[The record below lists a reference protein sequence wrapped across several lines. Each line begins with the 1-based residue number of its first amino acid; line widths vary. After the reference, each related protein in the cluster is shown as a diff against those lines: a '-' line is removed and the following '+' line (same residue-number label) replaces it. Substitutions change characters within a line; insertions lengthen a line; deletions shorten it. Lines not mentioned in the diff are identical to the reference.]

1 MTLVKSVVLLD
12 FSVLDVGA
20 VVLTIVPITITVRMI
35 TIQSEQAS
43 QSLFSCIFHL
53 SKVCLMCGCLR

>member
-43 QSLFSCIFHL
+43 QSFFLEFSISVKCVL
-53 SKVCLMCGCLR
+53 CVDV